1 MAPTLW
7 DASRTKPEKKTLAA
21 NEIAV
26 MQFAIKEVTLPA
38 TCYVELDT
46 KVGNDVGRSLKQVK
60 LSQQYATATVAHHMW
75 LCLKAAVV
83 TVVLTYVVACIWHRR
98 LLSLCLALGPP
109 AWEFAKSWTSTL
121 TLAGAL
127 VTAALALSALPESTQ
142 HASKAGYAM
151 LTLAISLVVVVAPFV
166 FNLFMVG
173 SIEPGT
179 SGENSVAY
187 RGWLVVL
194 FISCAV
200 FAGLAQLAVLYLLLD
215 EVFRGYGFWSYSF
228 SISTWI
234 FTVVPDATL
243 LLGFALCVHALR
255 SMLLTIRLQVSDAT
269 AAMIETVKVQA
280 NAMAKTGSIDKA
292 AKRRLKTLVRR
303 YLAWLK
309 RIKLMVTS
317 FSAISIPSCCRSPKP
332 LKPPLS
338 RHSQHPSNPLVRGRF
353 CKGAARRLGCAAV
366 RDKCGIVGWDRAWP
380 R

>member
-1 MAPTLW
+1 M
-7 DASRTKPEKKTLAA
+7 AA

-292 AKRRLKTLVRR
+292 AKAAAEDASKKVPGLAEAYKTDGYFLQRDKHTE
-303 YLAWLK
+303 LLQIAKALE
-309 RIKLMVTS
+309 T
-317 FSAISIPSCCRSPKP
+317 AGQ
-332 LKPPLS
+332 PPLPAPQQPPRS
-338 RHSQHPSNPLVRGRF
+338 WPL
-353 CKGAARRLGCAAV
+353 L
-366 RDKCGIVGWDRAWP
+366 
-380 R
+380 